1 MLGHCSMMRPQN
13 KTVCLFVLFLH
24 FAIHGYSQQK
34 KYSFIF
40 KDAPLET
47 VIREIAN
54 QSKNNIL
61 YNPAILPH
69 GVRITGT
76 YRNLTLKQALDSFLR
91 PSQVYYRFY
100 KGDIVLYRK
109 NEEVKETH
117 RIPMPVNKVPV
128 RETITDTVTF
138 SIITFD
144 TIVSQVKE
152 YVKVPV
158 YDTIR
163 VNVYDTV
170 RIKQPVP
177 VSSFSYKS
185 KQSGFILGASFA
197 HAFMFSK
204 LEASDSMGKLSAELN
219 SALKEN
225 SSNNLGLSFIYKNT
239 NWMFESGVYW
249 TKHKY
254 TFNYSTLFKE
264 TVMVTDTTDK
274 YYTHINGLDTTWV
287 YVIQERQ
294 EERSTE
300 KAYYSDFNY
309 QFIAVPLLA
318 GYTSTVRNVTFE
330 FKAGMVFNFYFRS
343 KGYYLKSL
351 ANNNI
356 GIEEGA
362 APNAGLTLSLMGAAA
377 IDYYLNKQFHLFGQ
391 PFVTWDALPLTG
403 RNAEYKTTTLQIGL
417 QAGIRYYF

>member
-1 MLGHCSMMRPQN
+1 MMRPQH

-24 FAIHGYSQQK
+24 LAIHGYSQQK
-34 KYSFIF
+34 KYNFTF

-69 GVRITGT
+69 GLKITGA

-117 RIPMPVNKVPV
+117 KIAKPVNKDPV
-128 RETITDTVTF
+128 RETITDTVTY

-163 VNVYDTV
+163 VKVYDTV
-170 RIKQPVP
+170 HIRQTVP
-177 VSSFSYKS
+177 VQSFSYRP

-197 HAFMFSK
+197 QAFMFSRI
-204 LEASDSMGKLSAELN
+204 EASDSMGKLTGALK
-219 SALKEN
+219 SALKEKGSN
-225 SSNNLGLSFIYKNT
+225 SLGLSFIYKNEK
-239 NWMFESGVYW
+239 WMFESGVYW

-254 TFNYSTLFKE
+254 TFNYSTLIKE
-264 TVMVTDTTDK
+264 TVTVTDTADR

-294 EERSTE
+294 LERSTE
-300 KAYYSDFNY
+300 KVYYSDFSY
-309 QFIAVPLLA
+309 QFISVPLLA
-318 GYTSTVRNVTFE
+318 GYTSTVRNFTFE
-330 FKAGMVFNFYFRS
+330 FKAGMVFNFYFKS
-343 KGYYLKSL
+343 KGYYLKPL
-351 ANNNI
+351 ANNAI
-356 GIEEGA
+356 GVEEGS
-362 APNAGLTLSLMGAAA
+362 APNAGLTLSVMGAAA
-377 IDYYLNKQFHLFGQ
+377 IDYSLNKQFHLFGQ
-391 PFVTWDALPLTG
+391 PFITWDALPLGDKNTL
-403 RNAEYKTTTLQIGL
+403 YKTSTLQIGL